1 LGGNAASVDGDISLY
16 RDTRSNGDL
25 KIGTVSAGLDI
36 VNGLGGTAKASANL
50 INFKTDGVEVKGGI
64 NLDTGGSISSNGLEL
79 KVAGFGVSIGKKL
92 EISTIGGGV
101 SKDMGEDCVIQ

>member
-1 LGGNAASVDGDISLY
+1 MGGNAASVDGDISLY

-36 VNGLGGTAKASANL
+36 VNGLGDTAKASANL
-50 INFKTDGVEVKGGI
+50 INFKTDGVE

-92 EISTIGGGV
+92 EISTIGGDV